1 MDRPPPHILL
11 VEDDA
16 DTQALIEQVLRE
28 ESYQVTSATSL
39 DAALRLVN
47 TRVFDFVLTD
57 AFRLSDQDAL
67 SSVEE
72 LRLLAQP
79 TPVGVMTAWNVSEP
93 DAKQRGFACLLLKPF
108 ELDAALITLA
118 ACLDRPF
125 TPEQEQQ
132 AEVIRR
138 FFAAFEARD
147 AEGCLALCTEDIT
160 YSPPSTMSMP
170 FERKVSGK
178 ASYRALLEEGL
189 AYFGAVRYEG
199 PLIFA
204 RPNGLAVR
212 YSMYWTDANGNA
224 HQRAAP
230 LLVAFEGNRIA
241 RFGRRFTAPG
251 SKVGS

>member
-1 MDRPPPHILL
+1 MDRPLPHILL

-16 DTQALIEQVLRE
+16 DTRALIEQVLRD
-28 ESYQVTSATSL
+28 ESYRVTSTTSL

-57 AFRLSDQDAL
+57 TFRLSERDPL

-72 LRLLAQP
+72 LLLLARP
-79 TPVGVMTAWNVSEP
+79 TPVGVMTAWNVSET

-108 ELDAALITLA
+108 ELEAALTTLA
-118 ACLDRPF
+118 ACLNRPF

-132 AEVIRR
+132 AEVIKR

-147 AEGCLALCTEDIT
+147 AEGCLTLCTEDIT
-160 YSPPSTMSMP
+160 YYPPSTMNIP

-189 AYFGAVRYEG
+189 AYFGSVHYEG

-212 YSMYWTDANGNA
+212 YSMHWTDTDGNA

-230 LLVAFEGNRIA
+230 LLISFAGNRIA

-251 SKVGS
+251 NKAGS